1 MMRKRIN
8 PLGPSITAIFLGL
21 VLVAHPAEA
30 QGVPAEAQYVASS
43 RGRVYYPVA
52 CNAWRSLRSGLLFFE
67 SRGEA
72 EEAGYTPTTNR
83 RCQGLFGQPMRVAEP
98 TIVEP
103 EYDEPIQEPDITRV
117 GFGDSCIVS
126 RVVDGDTLDCSGGPR
141 IRLLLIDAPEMN
153 QGDFGATA
161 KTALE
166 QLAPLGSEVMLEYD
180 IELNDRYGR
189 TLAYLWSG
197 DVLINA
203 QMIAA
208 GMALVATYP
217 PNVKYVDDLLPLQA
231 QAREELRGLWS
242 VDGFE
247 CTPADHRAQRC
258 Q

>member
-1 MMRKRIN
+1 MKKA
-8 PLGPSITAIFLGL
+8 PLLVLALLLLGL
-21 VLVAHPAEA
+21 ILTASVEA
-30 QGVPAEAQYVASS
+30 QGIAANAHYVASSSS

-52 CNAWRSLRSGLLFFE
+52 CSVWRSLRSELRFFG
-67 SRGEA
+67 SQVGA

-83 RCQGLFGQPMRVAEP
+83 RCQGLFGQPLPVVRPDVE
-98 TIVEP
+98 EP
-103 EYDEPIQEPDITRV
+103 EYNEPVQTRDLTRPSSS
-117 GFGDSCIVS
+117 DSCLVS

-153 QGDFGATA
+153 QGEFGSLA
-161 KTALE
+161 KEALE
-166 QLAPLGSEVMLEYD
+166 QFAPPGSDLILEYD
-180 IELNDRYGR
+180 IELQDRYGR

-197 DVLINA
+197 DELINA

-217 PNVKYVDDLLPLQA
+217 PNVKYVDYILPLQA

-247 CTPADHRAQRC
+247 CTPADYRVQRC
-258 Q
+258 R